1 MSERRAVRDG
11 RRTRSLQQ
19 AASIVFVLTTV
30 LPLLIFVWVLHSL
43 DAMGHLRAQI
53 GIVLSLVIAMLGFA
67 ILRTVMR
74 RASDAL
80 HALVRATAHDSAVV
94 RVATHSAPA
103 PPTASRPAP
112 TSTDYFPASPQSPPA
127 PPSARPP
134 APASAAMSED
144 DEESAPAIGSIQELH
159 DAMMAVARQWRREA
173 EPLIGRPVLV
183 YAKNFGDPETGTL
196 VRVTDDGLVL
206 DNNGSEFGVLWRFV
220 SAIEENTRAQV
231 AAATT
236 QQPVT
241 QST

>member
-1 MSERRAVRDG
+1 MSERRAVKEG

-43 DAMGHLRAQI
+43 DAMGHLHAQI

-80 HALVRATAHDSAVV
+80 HALVRATAHDGPVV
-94 RVATHSAPA
+94 RVGPRDATPPQPASHPAPSPTDYVPA
-103 PPTASRPAP
+103 PPPPSPG
-112 TSTDYFPASPQSPPA
+112 PASVPHPVS
-127 PPSARPP
+127 
-134 APASAAMSED
+134 ASATLSED

-159 DAMMAVARQWRREA
+159 DAVIAVARQWRREA

-220 SAIEENTRAQV
+220 SAIEENSRAQAV
-231 AAATT
+231 AAAA

-241 QST
+241 QPT

>member
-1 MSERRAVRDG
+1 MSERRTVREG

-43 DAMGHLRAQI
+43 DAMGRLHAQI
-53 GIVLSLVIAMLGFA
+53 GIVLSLVISMLGFA

-80 HALVRATAHDSAVV
+80 HALVRATAHDAPVV
-94 RVATHSAPA
+94 RTATHNAP
-103 PPTASRPAP
+103 PQPTASRPAP
-112 TSTDYFPASPQSPPA
+112 SSTDYVPASAQPSPA
-127 PPSARPP
+127 PASAPHP
-134 APASAAMSED
+134 APASAATSED

-159 DAMMAVARQWRREA
+159 DAVIAVARQWRREA

-220 SAIEENTRAQV
+220 SAIEENSRAQ
-231 AAATT
+231 AAAAAT

-241 QST
+241 QPT